1 MSLEIS
7 LGKRKET
14 IELIEQD
21 GNKLKIL
28 IGNTEYEL
36 NVVKTSKGTYSI
48 LHEGNSYDI
57 AVVREKNH
65 KNYIVNLEAHS
76 YNVEIIDAETKFQ
89 KLKQK
94 DDMDNGDNTIIS
106 PMPGK
111 IVKILV
117 KEGQKLEAGDTAIII
132 SAMKMES
139 EFKAKRKGVVTKIN
153 VKEGDIVE
161 GGKKLIV
168 IK

>member
-7 LGKRKET
+7 LDKRKET

-21 GNKLKIL
+21 GNKVKIL
-28 IGNTEYEL
+28 IGKTEYEL
-36 NVVKTSKGTYSI
+36 NVAKTSKGTYSI
-48 LHEGNSYDI
+48 LHDGKSYDI

-65 KNYIVNLEAHS
+65 KNYIVNSEAHT
-76 YNVEIIDAETKFQ
+76 YKVEIIDAETKFQ
-89 KLKQK
+89 KMKQK

-117 KEGQKLEAGDTAIII
+117 KEGQQLEAGDTAIII

-139 EFKAKRKGVVTKIN
+139 EFKVKRAGVVKKIN

-168 IK
+168 VK

>member
-7 LGKRKET
+7 LNNCKKI

-21 GNKLKIL
+21 GNKVKVL
-28 IGNTEYEL
+28 IGKTEYEL
-36 NVVKTSKGTYSI
+36 NVAKTSNGIYSI
-48 LHEGNSYDI
+48 LHDGKSYDI
-57 AVVREKNH
+57 SVVREKNH
-65 KNYIVNLEAHS
+65 KNYIVNSAAHS
-76 YNVEIIDAETKFQ
+76 YKVEIIDAETKFQ
-89 KLKQK
+89 KLKRK
-94 DDMDNGDNTIIS
+94 DDSDNGDNTIVS

-117 KEGQKLEAGDTAIII
+117 NEGQKIEAGETAIII

-139 EFKAKRKGVVTKIN
+139 EFKAKRKGVVIKIN

>member
-7 LGKRKET
+7 LDKRRET

-21 GNKLKIL
+21 GNKVKIL
-28 IGNTEYEL
+28 IGKTEYEL

-48 LHEGNSYDI
+48 IHEGESYDI
-57 AVVREKNH
+57 AVVREKNY
-65 KNYIVNLEAHS
+65 KNYIVNSEAHS
-76 YNVEIIDAETKFQ
+76 YKVEIIDAETKFQ

-94 DDMDNGDNTIIS
+94 DDMDNGDSTIIS

-117 KEGQKLEAGDTAIII
+117 VEGQHLEAGDTAIII

-139 EFKAKRKGVVTKIN
+139 EFKVKRKGVVMKIN
-153 VKEGDIVE
+153 VKEGEIVE

>member
-7 LGKRKET
+7 LDKRRET

-21 GNKLKIL
+21 GNKVKIL
-28 IGNTEYEL
+28 IGKTEYEL

-48 LHEGNSYDI
+48 IHEGESYDI
-57 AVVREKNH
+57 AVVREKNY
-65 KNYIVNLEAHS
+65 KNYIVNSEAHS
-76 YNVEIIDAETKFQ
+76 YKVEIIDAETKFQ

-94 DDMDNGDNTIIS
+94 DDMDNGDSTIIS

-117 KEGQKLEAGDTAIII
+117 VEGQHLEAGDTAIII

-139 EFKAKRKGVVTKIN
+139 EFNVKRIGVVM
-153 VKEGDIVE
+153 
-161 GGKKLIV
+161 
-168 IK
+168 